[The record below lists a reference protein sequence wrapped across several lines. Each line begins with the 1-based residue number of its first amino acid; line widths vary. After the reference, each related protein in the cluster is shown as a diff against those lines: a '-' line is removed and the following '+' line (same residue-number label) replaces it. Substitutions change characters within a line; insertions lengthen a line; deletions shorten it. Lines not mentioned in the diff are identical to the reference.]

1 MKKSALV
8 TLAVLITGTA
18 SSSPLFAQQASVTEP
33 VGAARSD
40 WRPSAAD
47 RAAFVDARIAGLK
60 AGLKLS
66 PEQEKLW
73 PPVEA
78 ALRETAAKREARVDA
93 LRREREQRQGPI
105 DAIERMRRRAEMLT
119 ETGVDLKKIADT
131 AAPLYAALDDAQK
144 HRMSFLLRMRGPHR
158 HFSMAARENLLWRSR
173 DNRATP

>member
-18 SSSPLFAQQASVTEP
+18 TSSPLFAQQASVTQP

-93 LRREREQRQGPI
+93 LRLEREQRQGPI
-105 DAIERMRRRAEMLT
+105 DAIERMRRRPSPRHAVRWILERDA
-119 ETGVDLKKIADT
+119 TGL
-131 AAPLYAALDDAQK
+131 
-144 HRMSFLLRMRGPHR
+144 
-158 HFSMAARENLLWRSR
+158 
-173 DNRATP
+173 

>member
-8 TLAVLITGTA
+8 TLAVLITGTT
-18 SSSPLFAQQASVTEP
+18 SSSMLFAQQASPTQP
-33 VGAARSD
+33 VPAARSD
-40 WRPSAAD
+40 WRPTAID
-47 RAAFVDARIAGLK
+47 RAAFLDARIAGLK

-78 ALRETAAKREARVDA
+78 ALRETAAKREARIDA
-93 LRREREQRQGPI
+93 FRREREQQQHPV

-119 ETGVDLKKIADT
+119 ETGVDLKKIADA

-144 HRMSFLLRMRGPHR
+144 HRMDVLIQRRAHR
-158 HFSMAARENLLWRSR
+158 HFRMAARENWLLRSHG
-173 DNRATP
+173 DRATP